1 MLGLA
6 ALVNAADVVCIA
18 VCIQRGLYPLHQ
30 LPVVQVLV
38 LQLGDVNNFGVL
50 FHVLAVVDDL
60 GEGAAGDFVAI
71 GGDIIQGSRIF
82 CARQV
87 KFFIFI
93 GDNTIIDNTII
104 IAIDDGRVDFAK
116 VGGTVCLVAG
126 AVGRSVLIFDLVWVI
141 AISFSCGTNRRAGA
155 FSINVCVD
163 NGITGA
169 AIDVDVTG
177 GGMVAIDIPAVNHAT
192 NRRAGVT
199 GSIILRRILRIV
211 GAKGIDRIYGAAGDV
226 DGCCGIT
233 VTASISNRR
242 TITGSNSCNIGILFN
257 IDREIRTA
265 AIPTSTN
272 GAATLTGF
280 CMYGGISG
288 DRNRSRVVGAA
299 DLIAIS
305 NRSGKSRTSINNG
318 IVRNGDA
325 VSTAETTAD
334 RSTIRGSG
342 SNMGIALN
350 ADVFAGTAAAAANGS
365 SAITS
370 GNGSDITA
378 GDGNIGRVG

>member
-1 MLGLA
+1 MQ
-6 ALVNAADVVCIA
+6 I
-18 VCIQRGLYPLHQ
+18 
-30 LPVVQVLV
+30 LV
-38 LQLGDVNNFGVL
+38 LQVAGVNVGVL
-50 FHVLAVVDDL
+50 VHVLAVVDDL

-71 GGDIIQGSRIF
+71 GGDIIQGIRIF

-104 IAIDDGRVDFAK
+104 IAIDDGRVAFAK

-126 AVGRSVLIFDLVWVI
+126 AVGRDILTFVS
-141 AISFSCGTNRRAGA
+141 GTNRSAGA

-177 GGMVAIDIPAVNHAT
+177 GGMVAIDIPVVNHAT
-192 NRRAGVT
+192 NRRAVVA

-242 TITGSNSCNIGILFN
+242 IIMGSNSCNIGILFN

-272 GAATLTGF
+272 GAAALTGF

-288 DRNRSRVVGAA
+288 DRNSSRVVGAA

-325 VSTAETTAD
+325 VSTADTTAD
-334 RSTIRGSG
+334 RSTIRGNG
-342 SNMGIALN
+342 SNMGIARN
-350 ADVFAGTAAAAANGS
+350 ADVFTGTVVAAANGS
-365 SAITS
+365 SAIIS

>member
-1 MLGLA
+1 M
-6 ALVNAADVVCIA
+6 
-18 VCIQRGLYPLHQ
+18 
-30 LPVVQVLV
+30 
-38 LQLGDVNNFGVL
+38 
-50 FHVLAVVDDL
+50 DDL

-71 GGDIIQGSRIF
+71 GGDIIQGSIIF

-87 KFFIFI
+87 KFFFF
-93 GDNTIIDNTII
+93 GGSTIL
-104 IAIDDGRVDFAK
+104 IAIDDGRVAFAK
-116 VGGTVCLVAG
+116 VGGTVCLVAD
-126 AVGRSVLIFDLVWVI
+126 AVGRNILIFDLVWVI
-141 AISFSCGTNRRAGA
+141 AISFSSGTNRSTGA

-169 AIDVDVTG
+169 AVDVDVTG
-177 GGMVAIDIPAVNHAT
+177 SVKVAIATPLVNPAT
-192 NRRAGVT
+192 NRRAVVT
-199 GSIILRRILRIV
+199 GSIILRRKRRIV
-211 GAKGIDRIYGAAGDV
+211 GAKGIDCIYGAAGNV
-226 DGCCGIT
+226 DGCCSII

-242 TITGSNSCNIGILFN
+242 TIIGSNSCNIGIFFN
-257 IDREIRTA
+257 IDREIRKAT
-265 AIPTSTN
+265 IPTSTN
-272 GAATLTGF
+272 GAAGFAGF

-288 DRNRSRVVGAA
+288 DRNSSRVVGAA

-305 NRSGKSRTSINNG
+305 NRSGKSRISINNG

-334 RSTIRGSG
+334 RSTILGSG
-342 SNMGIALN
+342 SNMGIAFN